1 MLVEPISRQHNR
13 KLFDCGDDEV
23 NRFLREQALQDHEKD
38 MSRTMVLIDDEA
50 DQTRIIGYHTLA
62 MRQVR
67 QEDIPKDKPKIKRS
81 IPVVLLGQLGVD
93 IAFHGRGLGELLLMD
108 AQARVDEISRRTGI
122 RAMMLD
128 ARNERLA
135 SWYEQHD
142 FVRFP
147 GQLRMFKSIA
157 SIRRL
162 NLLSNPRNPA

>member
-1 MLVEPISRQHNR
+1 MIIEPISRQHER
-13 KLFDCGDDEV
+13 KQFDCGDDEV
-23 NRFLREQALQDHEKD
+23 NRFLREQALQDHDKD

-50 DQTRIIGYHTLA
+50 DPTRIIGYHTLA

-93 IAFHGRGLGELLLMD
+93 RAFQGRCLGDLLLMD
-108 AQARVDEISRRTGI
+108 AKARVDEISRRTGI

-135 SWYEQHD
+135 KWYEQHD

-157 SIRRL
+157 AIRKL
-162 NLLSNPRNPA
+162 NLRTGP

>member
-1 MLVEPISRQHNR
+1 MIIEPISRLHNR

-23 NRFLREQALQDHEKD
+23 NRFLRDLALQDHEKD
-38 MSRTMVLIDDEA
+38 MSRTMVLVDDAA
-50 DQTRIIGYHTLA
+50 DQTRIVGYHTLA
-62 MRQVR
+62 MSQVR

-93 IAFHGRGLGELLLMD
+93 RALHGRGFGELLLMD

-135 SWYEQHD
+135 MWYERHD
-142 FVRFP
+142 FIRFP

-157 SIRRL
+157 SIRNL
-162 NLLSNPRNPA
+162 NLRTRP

>member
-1 MLVEPISRQHNR
+1 LLVEPISGQHNR

-38 MSRTMVLIDDEA
+38 MSRTMVLIDAET
-50 DQTRIIGYHTLA
+50 DQTRVIGYHTLA

-67 QEDIPKDKPKIKRS
+67 QGDIPKDKPKIKRS

-93 IAFHGRGLGELLLMD
+93 RAFQGRGLGELLLMD

-122 RAMMLD
+122 RAIMLD

-135 SWYEQHD
+135 KWYEQHD
-142 FVRFP
+142 FIRFP
-147 GQLRMFKSIA
+147 GQLRMFKSIVA
-157 SIRRL
+157 IRKL
-162 NLLSNPRNPA
+162 NLRA